1 MRNGRP
7 GRPFFVSGYAR
18 RETPR
23 QRQDEYDPAEGRS
36 VPPVSPPLT
45 HRRILA
51 MALPIVLANLTQ
63 PLMSAVDTGVAG
75 HLPGPEYLAGVAL
88 GGLLFSFLF
97 WGFGFLRMGTTGL
110 VAQAWGKGDE
120 PALAATVVRAMILAA
135 AIGLLL
141 LALQGPL
148 IALGLELL
156 GGSAEVTRQATAYCR
171 GRIWA
176 APLALANYVILGWLL
191 GCQRV
196 RIALGLQILINLVNL
211 AAVLLFVHVF
221 DWGVTGIGAA
231 TAAADGVGTL
241 AGGFLL
247 WRSHRSAWPALRLAA
262 LLDASAMRRL
272 VGINIHIF
280 IRTAC
285 LLASMGWFAHLGAM
299 QGDTV
304 LAANALLLNFLTF
317 MAFGLDGFAHAAEAL
332 VGSAVGAGDAPG
344 LRRAVRLCMGWAAA
358 GALGYA
364 AAYAAAGPAIVAM
377 LTDQPVLRETAAHF
391 LPWMVL
397 APIASVWAY
406 LYDGMFIGATQT
418 RTLMYSM
425 LLCGAAFLG
434 LSLGLLPKFGN
445 HGLWLSFLTF
455 NALRGLTLHLAAPR
469 TLYRAPGA
477 SVSANAS

>member
-1 MRNGRP
+1 MP
-7 GRPFFVSGYAR
+7 
-18 RETPR
+18 
-23 QRQDEYDPAEGRS
+23 PATS
-36 VPPVSPPLT
+36 ALT

-63 PLMSAVDTGVAG
+63 PLMSAVDTAVAG

-88 GGLLFSFLF
+88 GSLLFSFLF

-120 PALAATVVRAMILAA
+120 PAMAASVARALILAA
-135 AIGLLL
+135 GIGLVLL
-141 LALQGPL
+141 VLQRPL
-148 IALGLELL
+148 IVLVLGLL
-156 GGSAEVTRQATAYCR
+156 GGSADATRQAMEYCL

-176 APLALANYVILGWLL
+176 APLALANYVVLGWLL

-221 DWGVTGIGAA
+221 ELGVAGIGAA
-231 TAAADGVGTL
+231 TAVADGAGTL

-247 WRSHRSAWPALRLAA
+247 WRAHRAAWPRLRLTA
-262 LLDASAMRRL
+262 LLDSSAMRRL
-272 VGINIHIF
+272 VGINFHIF
-280 IRTAC
+280 VRTAC
-285 LLASMGWFAHLGAM
+285 LLASMGWFAHLGAT

-358 GALGYA
+358 GAL
-364 AAYAAAGPAIVAM
+364 AYALVYAVAGPSIVGV
-377 LTDQPVLRETAAHF
+377 LTDQPALRETAMRF
-391 LPWMVL
+391 LPWIAL

-418 RTLMYSM
+418 RALMQSM
-425 LLCGAAFLG
+425 LVCGAAFLA
-434 LSLGLLPKFGN
+434 LSLGLLPLFGN
-445 HGLWLSFLTF
+445 HGLWLSFLAF

-469 TLYRAPGA
+469 VLYRASG
-477 SVSANAS
+477 VSASAN